1 MVYDKTDIS
10 SESPTVRIRQ
20 TGNHTINQT
29 ERETETERE
38 SNLIRQSDRTIGG
51 GIGKI
56 QKTRGMVRQS

>member
-29 ERETETERE
+29 ERETERERE
-38 SNLIRQSDRTIGG
+38 REQFD
-51 GIGKI
+51 
-56 QKTRGMVRQS
+56 KTE